1 MSRILDSSF
10 VRFLRS
16 PRGLLGLGIF
26 FLLVIGGVLHLAG
39 LGSLGIFL
47 VVLGVALAIPVLFE
61 GTHTIRRSLTVLRQ
75 GVRKSEEQA
84 RAAASAARNQPA
96 PDNRARLDHAE
107 LNKLVSVV
115 SQPKQAAAAPD
126 VQLEQ
131 IRDWVGMSR
140 SSNGRNLSVAAAN
153 GIFEAIKSHLP
164 STAVHIGSAV
174 STAWVAN
181 CLSRLQAKPSFAAGL
196 VDSTEELAAFKS
208 MEGLALSADKATCQ
222 QLPVAPTPAAS
233 LAGITAHTVDMVV
246 IDFGG
251 IANKASVQ
259 DNIPERYFTWL
270 RPNTPVVIVDSSAID
285 VRPAVEEFLAAH
297 PRFYVK
303 KISASL
309 SHAELIGM

>member
-10 VRFLRS
+10 LRFLRS
-16 PRGLLGLGIF
+16 PRGLLGLGIC

-107 LNKLVSVV
+107 LDRLVSAV

-208 MEGLALSADKATCQ
+208 MEGLALSADKATYQ
-222 QLPVAPTPAAS
+222 QLPVAPAPAAS
-233 LAGITAHTVDMVV
+233 LAGITAHAVDMVV

-259 DNIPERYFTWL
+259 DNIPQRYFTWL